1 MIVRWSFDFPP
12 VNDCSSDALVV
23 FFDETF
29 DGFVPVFRKIVGRQ
43 PEVSDCDCD
52 NVGEK
57 PVGDE

>member
-29 DGFVPVFRKIVGRQ
+29 DGFVPVFRKIVGR
-43 PEVSDCDCD
+43 
-52 NVGEK
+52 
-57 PVGDE
+57 